1 MVGAEYLT
9 CWPYRLPNVASDGAA
24 VFCALRPMVW
34 VCYDT
39 HTMSEVPAVA
49 PIIAVPTG
57 AQELLRVRY
66 LGRISYDDALD
77 EQRRLYAARLDGSEP
92 DTLLLL
98 EHPHIFTLG
107 RNSDATNILYDEAFL
122 RAQGAGV
129 VRVERGGEVTYHGPG
144 QLVAYPVIRLRPE
157 ERSLSALVGGV
168 EEAII
173 RTLQDFG
180 IAARR
185 DPSDRGVWAGAR
197 KIASVGM
204 SVRRWVVQHGM
215 ALNVDPDLRYFDFI
229 NPCGHAGLAMT
240 SIRRELGSAPD
251 LERVGAAFARHFAA
265 QFARVLCE

>member
-1 MVGAEYLT
+1 M
-9 CWPYRLPNVASDGAA
+9 
-24 VFCALRPMVW
+24 
-34 VCYDT
+34 CYDT
-39 HTMSEVPAVA
+39 HTMSEVLAVSPATSI
-49 PIIAVPTG
+49 PKSVPD
-57 AQELLRVRY
+57 LLRVRY
-66 LGRISYDDALD
+66 LGMISYEDALV
-77 EQRRLYAARLDGSEP
+77 EQRRLYAARLEDREP

-107 RNSDATNILYDEAFL
+107 RNSDAANILHGEEFL
-122 RAQGAGV
+122 RARGASV

-157 ERSLSALVGGV
+157 ERSLTALVGGV

-173 RTLQDFG
+173 RTLADFG

-185 DPSDRGVWAGAR
+185 DPSDRGVWASDR

-215 ALNVDPDLRYFDFI
+215 ALNVDPDLSYFNLI

-240 SIRRELGSAPD
+240 SVAQELGRAPD
-251 LERVGAAFARHFAA
+251 LEQVGGVFARHFAA
-265 QFARVLCE
+265 LFVRTLCE